1 MARIAIVA
9 SVAAFLDLI
18 ALSEGTSKAPNT
30 HNDGYDI
37 IVNGID
43 GEHNFSDYS
52 AHPFAAG
59 RPPIQVNHNTPPG
72 LSTASGRYQIILPT
86 WRNIAAARGLG
97 TFSPQNQDLAAMELL
112 AQCAALNFITH
123 GQIIERSERRARLG
137 QLPRQQLRPG
147 RAHARLAAA
156 AVRGVPC
163 RAVVERKH
171 THA

>member
-123 GQIIERSERRARLG
+123 GQIARAIGAASETWASFPGNSYAQAGRTLAWL
-137 QLPRQQLRPG
+137 QQQY
-147 RAHARLAAA
+147 AACLA
-156 AVRGVPC
+156 VQS
-163 RAVVERKH
+163 
-171 THA
+171 